1 MQNYTIDIQALHG
14 PLVLYVAQGDAQSRI
29 FQITVTDGGAA
40 YTFPEGAAF
49 SVRYGA
55 QGMPSGWYDQITEA
69 DGSTRPAVS
78 AAANVLTVEVAS
90 QATGKAGTNA
100 LNVVVNTAEG
110 YQLASWP
117 FLLIVTPVPGSSDAD
132 ASVYDD
138 LLSQQVAQTLANAQA
153 AAASASESAA
163 SATLS
168 ESWAVGGT
176 GTREGEDTDNAEY
189 YAGQAQS
196 GAQVVQDNQAAI
208 QAIQDN
214 LAAVQNAATN
224 TQTAQTAATQATSSA
239 SQAAASAE
247 EAQEWAERAQ
257 QVAQGALGWYE
268 TEQALQ
274 AAHPTG
280 TNGQWAIIGSTDT
293 IWTWDSDTSAWVDSG
308 SQMDLS
314 QYYTKTEANATF
326 ATAAQVQAATSRTFT
341 AVLPA
346 SGWTGSGDAG
356 YTQTV
361 SCTGMTAD
369 VVTLPPAIQPTGVRA
384 TDIAAREA
392 LGYISMVETQEG
404 QVTVTCW
411 ESRPEVDL
419 TLYLVEAR

>member
-1 MQNYTIDIQALHG
+1 M
-14 PLVLYVAQGDAQSRI
+14 LYVAQGDAQSRI

-90 QATGKAGTNA
+90 QATSKAGANA

-132 ASVYDD
+132 ASVYYD
-138 LLSQQVAQTLANAQA
+138 LLSQQVAQVMAAVGTVASDTQAAQA
-153 AAASASESAA
+153 AA
-163 SATLS
+163 TLA

-176 GTREGEDTDNAEY
+176 GTREGEDTNNSHY
-189 YAGQAQS
+189 
-196 GAQVVQDNQAAI
+196 
-208 QAIQDN
+208 
-214 LAAVQNAATN
+214 
-224 TQTAQTAATQATSSA
+224 
-239 SQAAASAE
+239 
-247 EAQEWAERAQ
+247 WAEQAQ

-268 TEQALQ
+268 SETALQ
-274 AAHPTG
+274 SAHPTG
-280 TNGQWAIIGSTDT
+280 QNGQWAIIGTTDT

-314 QYYTKTEANATF
+314 QYYTKSEANATF
-326 ATAAQVQAATSRTFT
+326 GTISQVQAAQSAASTAQSAAETAQSAAEAATSRTFT

-346 SGWTGSGDAG
+346 SGWTGSATAG

-361 SCTGMTAD
+361 SCEGMTAD

-392 LGYISMVETQEG
+392 LGYISMVETLAG
-404 QVTVTCW
+404 QVKVTCW